1 MPVSGDSDGAS
12 TNQAVSTSGWL
23 GKRPAIIGRA
33 AKPFNEGPARP
44 CGQSMPGISWQAA
57 QPTRSITARPRV
69 GSAPAMVRSDSGLS
83 PHAASSSAAVRSAH
97 RVGVILCVE
106 PVSHPAPF
114 GGQTPAHG
122 DGSGE
127 GTARVGRGWFGVRP
141 IPLILAIAAA
151 AACSPVDRRA
161 EEVFSASG
169 EIIAMGGGDGGP
181 ANACFSC
188 HGLDGA
194 GDGVSVPRL
203 AGLDAGYL
211 QKQLSDYAIQTRS
224 DPVMSPI
231 ARWLDDGDRRAVA
244 AWYAAMPS
252 PAASP
257 AATPPTIWLRGA
269 PERGVAACASC
280 HGGTGQ
286 GLGAGNPA
294 ISGQPA
300 AYTLDQL
307 RRWKA
312 AERRNDPR
320 GVMAAAVAGLTEA
333 EMRAIAAWLEGAPTA
348 PPPASDAA
356 SASASGAVAAESAAS
371 RGARRPGR

>member
-1 MPVSGDSDGAS
+1 M
-12 TNQAVSTSGWL
+12 
-23 GKRPAIIGRA
+23 
-33 AKPFNEGPARP
+33 
-44 CGQSMPGISWQAA
+44 
-57 QPTRSITARPRV
+57 
-69 GSAPAMVRSDSGLS
+69 
-83 PHAASSSAAVRSAH
+83 
-97 RVGVILCVE
+97 
-106 PVSHPAPF
+106 
-114 GGQTPAHG
+114 
-122 DGSGE
+122 
-127 GTARVGRGWFGVRP
+127 RP
-141 IPLILAIAAA
+141 IPLILAVAAA

-161 EEVFSASG
+161 GEVFSADG

-211 QKQLSDYAIQTRS
+211 QKQLSDYAARRRA

-231 ARWLDDGDRRAVA
+231 ARWLDDGDQRAVA
-244 AWYAAMPS
+244 AWYAAMPA
-252 PAASP
+252 PASTRPGPPP
-257 AATPPTIWLRGA
+257 AIYLNGA

-280 HGGTGQ
+280 HGVGGE
-286 GLGAGNPA
+286 GSGAGNPA

-307 RRWKA
+307 RRWKT

-320 GVMAAAVAGLTEA
+320 GVMAAAVAGLTGA

-356 SASASGAVAAESAAS
+356 SGSVSGAVAEPPAAF